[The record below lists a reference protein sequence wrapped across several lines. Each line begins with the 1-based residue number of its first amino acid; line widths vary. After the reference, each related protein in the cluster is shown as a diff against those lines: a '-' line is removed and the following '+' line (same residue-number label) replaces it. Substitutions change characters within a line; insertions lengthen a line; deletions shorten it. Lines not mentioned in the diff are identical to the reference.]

1 MIDSKRLLPS
11 FLLPYSLLPT
21 PSSLHP
27 LLPFKISP
35 DIYISLSAIICSAF
49 SFPSGGWD
57 LLEYLQPTSPLPK
70 HLFFCFFPVAQ
81 SYQNRSLCIALLS
94 PIGDPRPPTCR
105 KGQKRDP
112 PSSPSTPRV
121 YPLHQAG
128 SWSAAGSGAGAG
140 AGAGVTPS
148 ASWQPQFGLWQAP
161 GTRIPGHVSLRRA
174 AWLVNWNCAAIRNLP
189 PRHQLQ
195 TLPVCPPHSAMLGQ
209 PLGFFYMNY
218 ALAVCSSLLTSWL
231 PSPSASEPSSQSLN
245 VLAIW

>member
-11 FLLPYSLLPT
+11 FLPSFFPTPYSLLPPPSI
-21 PSSLHP
+21 PSSLSKSR
-27 LLPFKISP
+27 L
-35 DIYISLSAIICSAF
+35 IYIYLSLQLSAQLSASRVGAGTCWSIYSQRPHYQDICSFIFF
-49 SFPSGGWD
+49 SCCAELSKSVLVHRTALSHWRPSTTNVPQRA
-57 LLEYLQPTSPLPK
+57 EE
-70 HLFFCFFPVAQ
+70 
-81 SYQNRSLCIALLS
+81 R
-94 PIGDPRPPTCR
+94 
-105 KGQKRDP
+105 P

-128 SWSAAGSGAGAG
+128 SWSAAGSG

-245 VLAIW
+245 VLAIR